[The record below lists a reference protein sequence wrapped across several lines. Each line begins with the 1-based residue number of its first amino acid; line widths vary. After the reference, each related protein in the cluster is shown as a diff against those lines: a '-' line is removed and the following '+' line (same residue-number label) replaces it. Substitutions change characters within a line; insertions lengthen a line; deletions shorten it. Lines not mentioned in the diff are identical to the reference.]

1 MSTQGKHG
9 TRIPTVRVRGK
20 LLWLPWVLLAL
31 LVVTLMLLTPAGG
44 LLVRRARL
52 SLLALLPQPVA
63 PHGAGPLHLT
73 VIGTNDTWGYVDPC
87 G

>member
-1 MSTQGKHG
+1 MSPQGEHG
-9 TRIPTVRVRGK
+9 KRIPNARGRGK
-20 LLWLPWVLLAL
+20 LLWLPWVVLAL
-31 LVVTLMLLTPAGG
+31 LTVSLVLLTPAGG

-52 SLLALLPQPVA
+52 SLLSLLPQPAA